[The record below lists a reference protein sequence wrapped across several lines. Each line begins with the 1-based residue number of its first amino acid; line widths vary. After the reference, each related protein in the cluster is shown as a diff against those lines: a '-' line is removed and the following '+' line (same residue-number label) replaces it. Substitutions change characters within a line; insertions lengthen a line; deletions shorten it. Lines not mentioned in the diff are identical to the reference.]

1 MTLTN
6 EEVVDWLNKFESE
19 AKAVKDE
26 LLRVCW
32 YMRGSISYEDSFFLS
47 IEEKEMISKIIKE
60 NLDTTKETGLPFI

>member
-6 EEVVDWLNKFESE
+6 EEVIDWLNKFESE

-26 LLRVCW
+26 LLRICW
-32 YMRGSISYEDSFFLS
+32 YMRGGISYEDSFFLS
-47 IEEKEMISKIIKE
+47 IEEKEMISKIIKD